1 MDFEIACSEISYI
14 IDHMESSIKDKIPNK
29 MKNFFKN
36 NKSSSYEIKLTTEKR
51 LEDQELRDETKA
63 FLEIIK
69 MKYLK

>member
-14 IDHMESSIKDKIPNK
+14 IDHMEPAIKDKIPNK
-29 MKNFFKN
+29 MKNFFRD
-36 NKSSSYEIKLTTEKR
+36 NKASFYDVKLTTEKR
-51 LEDQELRDETKA
+51 LEDQELKDETKA